1 MLRDGG
7 TCDEKPTEA
16 GPRFARTDRSTASQ
30 AGDVCA
36 VADAM
41 AMTRVKST
49 IVPWPQLV
57 EWSILRKKV
66 AVRNGLVRRA
76 NRRSSPAD
84 CRPSCAFLRQSTWR
98 IVFPYRTK

>member
-1 MLRDGG
+1 
-7 TCDEKPTEA
+7 
-16 GPRFARTDRSTASQ
+16 
-30 AGDVCA
+30 

-57 EWSILRKKV
+57 EWSIIRKKV
-66 AVRNGLVRRA
+66 ALQWPRPAREPQVIPRGL
-76 NRRSSPAD
+76 
-84 CRPSCAFLRQSTWR
+84 RPSCAFLRQSTWR